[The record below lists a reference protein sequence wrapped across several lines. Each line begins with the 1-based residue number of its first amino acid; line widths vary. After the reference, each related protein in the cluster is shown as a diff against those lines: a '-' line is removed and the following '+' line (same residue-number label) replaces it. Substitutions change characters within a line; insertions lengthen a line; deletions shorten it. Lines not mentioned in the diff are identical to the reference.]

1 MVLHLKKVSKY
12 VNRLIKSKKGYDFPN
27 WNLTKN
33 NNFWLNMT
41 IGPRGSGKTNVIL
54 SLLEIEKDGML
65 TGENHVYWISPT
77 HDPKVEEFASKYGDN
92 MTFYDELNI
101 KTFNEVIETIRD
113 KTTEWKQKK
122 YIFDLFEK
130 YLKNGEDSLELEEME
145 ILLTSGMLDEDTDHK
160 QMIDSFEHRFPARSV
175 IIIDDSMGSPLI
187 SSSQSKQGKEFIRW
201 IIRHRHDYTS
211 VFILAQAYR
220 GLSLSIRSNANSIFF
235 MPCKDR
241 ATSKSIFD
249 EFSTV
254 FDGRRE
260 NYIEALDLLDK
271 QPVGD
276 FLFVYYDNDK
286 FLRMGFDRKITFTD
300 DDDADANDSEKEQK
314 TDLPKKE

>member
-12 VNRLIKSKKGYDFPN
+12 VNKLIKSKKGYDFPN

-41 IGPRGSGKTNVIL
+41 VGPRGSGKTNVIL
-54 SLLEIEKDGML
+54 SLLEIERDGML

-101 KTFNEVIETIRD
+101 KTFNEVVETIRE

-122 YIFDLFEK
+122 FIFDLFEK
-130 YLKNGEDSLELEEME
+130 YLKDGEDSLGMEDME
-145 ILLTSGMLDEDTDHK
+145 ILFHSGMLDEDTNHRDL
-160 QMIDSFEHRFPARSV
+160 IDEFEHRHPARAV
-175 IIIDDSMGSPLI
+175 IVVDDSLGSPLI
-187 SSSQSKQGKEFIRW
+187 SSSQSKQGKEFLRW

-211 VFILAQAYR
+211 VFILSQAYR
-220 GLSLSIRSNANSIFF
+220 GVSLGIRCNANSLIL
-235 MPCKDR
+235 MPSKDR
-241 ATSKSIFD
+241 ATAKSIFD
-249 EFSTV
+249 EFSSV
-254 FDGRRE
+254 FDGKRE
-260 NYIEALDLLDK
+260 NYVEALDLLDK
-271 QPVGD
+271 QPIGD

-286 FLRMGFDRKITFTD
+286 FLRMGFDRKITFD
-300 DDDADANDSEKEQK
+300 NESDEVEPKKQE
-314 TDLPKKE
+314 LPKTE